1 MIKRKRKKDILL
13 SLKRKEITVLTGARQ
28 VGKTTLIKEIIRE
41 LEAKGEKTLYF
52 NLDIERDM
60 AYFQSQE
67 TFLNKLRLELD
78 DAPAY
83 VFIDEIQRKE
93 EAGLFLKGL
102 YDMEL
107 PYKFTVTGSGSLE
120 LKQKI
125 GEALTGRK
133 ILIYLPPVMFDEFVQ
148 YKTAYRYENRLPLLP
163 LYFET
168 EKEKV
173 ALRLNEYLT
182 YGGYPAVVT
191 ASTHYEKITVMQE
204 IFHSYLTKDIA
215 WLLHVKSPDKF
226 VRMMQLL
233 AAQAGQILHYSDLAH
248 DTGISLPTL
257 KTYLWYA
264 EQTFMIHRVKPFF
277 TNPKKE
283 LTKSPVV
290 YFNDLGMLH
299 FLRGTLP
306 GNIKSGM
313 DFQNFVYLILKE
325 QFERPLSPVKY
336 WRTKNKA
343 KVDFVVMKDGKIIPV
358 EAKYTALK
366 RLVVTKSMRSFIE
379 KYRPPVAFIVHMGEE
394 MFTRI
399 ENTEVRF
406 IPYWKLYFLEN

>member
-1 MIKRKRKKDILL
+1 MIKRNRKKDLL
-13 SLKRKEITVLTGARQ
+13 QSLNRKEITVLTGARQ

-60 AYFQSQE
+60 NYFRSQE
-67 TFLNKLRLELD
+67 TFLNKLRLELG

-93 EAGLFLKGL
+93 EAGLFLKGI
-102 YDMEL
+102 YDMDL

-148 YKTAYRYENRLPLLP
+148 YKTAYRYENRLA

-168 EKEKV
+168 EKENL
-173 ALRLNEYLT
+173 ALLLNEYLT

-191 ASTHYEKITVMQE
+191 ASTQDDKTGIMQE
-204 IFHSYLTKDIA
+204 IFQSYLTKDIA

-233 AAQAGQILHYSDLAH
+233 AAQAGGLLRYSDLAH
-248 DTGISLPTL
+248 DVTVTVQTL

-264 EQTFMIHRVKPFF
+264 EQTFMIHTVKPFF

-306 GNIKSGM
+306 GNLKTGM

-325 QFERPLSPVKY
+325 RFERPLSPVKY

-343 KVDFVVMKDGKIIPV
+343 EVDFVIIRDGQVIPFEV
-358 EAKYTALK
+358 KFSPIK
-366 RLVVTKSMRSFIE
+366 KPVVSRSLRSFIE
-379 KYRPPVAFIVHMGEE
+379 KYKPPRAYVVHTGDFFE
-394 MFTRI
+394 TKI
-399 ENTEVRF
+399 ETTEVIF
-406 IPYWKLYFLEN
+406 LPYWKLYFLEK